1 MTFEGFGQKYTS
13 KEANRRND
21 VLSHQLECVS
31 LICSGAKLSEIC
43 WNAVWI
49 DSFWSIEYLTRFMSY
64 LWDEI
69 NFDESQH

>member
-1 MTFEGFGQKYTS
+1 MDIS

-21 VLSHQLECVS
+21 VLSHQLDFLS
-31 LICSGAKLSEIC
+31 LICSGAKTVGSP
-43 WNAVWI
+43 WNPAGNLLECCL
-49 DSFWSIEYLTRFMSY
+49 DRFFLEYLTGFMSY